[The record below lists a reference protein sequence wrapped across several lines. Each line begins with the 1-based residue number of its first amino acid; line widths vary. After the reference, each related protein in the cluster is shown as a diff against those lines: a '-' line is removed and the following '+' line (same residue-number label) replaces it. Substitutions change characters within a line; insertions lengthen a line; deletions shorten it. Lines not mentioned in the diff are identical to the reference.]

1 MTVEG
6 NSLEYAEDFAR
17 LAEQLLAEP
26 QEQPTLERIVGLAVQ
41 VVDPCDYCAIT
52 LKESDGRLTT
62 PASTDPIAT
71 QAAELENRL
80 HEGPC
85 LDAIWHL
92 GTVDVDDMEVETRW
106 PRWAPAA
113 ADLGIRSML
122 SVRLDLTGQPI
133 VASLNLF
140 ACRPDLFD
148 STDLAIASIFA
159 RHAAQAL
166 AVVRTQEGLRSAAR
180 SRQIIGV
187 AEGMLMERFG
197 LTLDQAFELL
207 RRYSQTYN
215 VKLRVLAERLV
226 ESGGIAKQKTARPG
240 AGLEQA
246 FGLISERI

>member
-122 SVRLDLTGQPI
+122 SVRLDLTEPVRLPTRPI
-133 VASLNLF
+133 RLHRSRNCQHLCPARRASPRRC
-140 ACRPDLFD
+140 AHPGGAPVGGAIPPDHWGRRRHVDGTVWADTRPGLRA
-148 STDLAIASIFA
+148 TPSIFSD
-159 RHAAQAL
+159 L
-166 AVVRTQEGLRSAAR
+166 
-180 SRQIIGV
+180 
-187 AEGMLMERFG
+187 
-197 LTLDQAFELL
+197 
-207 RRYSQTYN
+207 
-215 VKLRVLAERLV
+215 
-226 ESGGIAKQKTARPG
+226 
-240 AGLEQA
+240 
-246 FGLISERI
+246 